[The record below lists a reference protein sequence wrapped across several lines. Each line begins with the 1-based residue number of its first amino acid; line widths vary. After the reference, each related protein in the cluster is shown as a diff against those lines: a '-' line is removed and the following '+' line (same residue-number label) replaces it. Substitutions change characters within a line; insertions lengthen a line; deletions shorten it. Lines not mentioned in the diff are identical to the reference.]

1 VDAQEIRWMLKLLAP
16 RLMGKL
22 NPRHKQ
28 LELDDTV
35 FSKSWKLIEK
45 ALTGGNRLTRAEI
58 FKLLEDEKITPGGQ
72 RGIHILSWFSQQ
84 SLLCHGPYR
93 DKQPTFVLLEEW
105 LPPAREMDLEEAL
118 AELAKRFFE
127 GHGPATLADFAR
139 WASLTITDARRGL
152 DAVRSELR
160 REDTAGQTY
169 WMAANPTNTLPD
181 STGGY
186 LLPGFDEFILGYKDR
201 QAVLDPQFT
210 ELLEPGKNGIFMP
223 TVVNNGRVVGLWKR
237 AVNSRK
243 DKITLTPTPFTSFTQ
258 AEKEGIETSAA
269 HYSRF
274 IGLPVEVVF

>member
-1 VDAQEIRWMLKLLAP
+1 MLKLLAP